1 MSCPDRTDGGRTIK
15 EEKQMAKTKRA
26 LLTSALA
33 IVACVAMLVGSTF
46 AWFTDTASTG
56 VNKIQAGNLKL
67 EVLYRTSFEGEW
79 QTLKDATDLFGG
91 ETTLFEPGHTR
102 VVELKIKNAGSLSL
116 KYKIGMNVAAETA
129 GVNMAGNPYK
139 LSDYLKVATTGIQQY
154 DPADQISSL
163 MERLIFQKGDFGM
176 WTARNFANFE
186 LEYASNGRVHVL
198 QPGAAQI
205 LGIKVYMPGSVG
217 NEANAIS
224 SEKAASISFGLNVV
238 ATQYTTE
245 RDSYGTQYDKDAV
258 YAWDGLSADTDW
270 YNDTDKAFEIKT
282 ASDLAGVAKLAGE
295 GNSFAGKT
303 LTLAGDID
311 LAGKTWTPIKSFA
324 GEFDGN
330 KKTITGL
337 QLEATEGEKPRAG
350 LFNGIEAGSK
360 IHDLTIDGVDA
371 TVGASGRV
379 GVLGNY
385 ISGEVEDITIKN
397 VKATSTDPSAWVG
410 GLCAFLS
417 WPAVKDCT
425 IENMEVDAPNGAAF
439 IAGLSPIMQKNAN
452 FTFENCNVNGLKVNV
467 TDNSADGCGV
477 GGLVGQTQRGWEQPK
492 LANCHVTGLD
502 VTAAGHV
509 QIGGFMAWPGGHTI
523 ADDCSVSGKIDASA
537 VTDGYAGGFFGNLGW
552 NCDLGHMGH
561 EITNCTADVDI
572 LTKDVPAGGF
582 IGTATNQNGSSMYAT
597 FNGCKALGDVTCVSG
612 GTASVGGF
620 AGVADRGCYEGCSA
634 AGKVSGGAVNGG
646 FIGTVKHIDAK
657 YDGRFPVGTRSYEV
671 EQITVKSC
679 TGAAGMDLIG
689 LDDQSG
695 KDSLKR
701 YHDIVIE

>member
-1 MSCPDRTDGGRTIK
+1 
-15 EEKQMAKTKRA
+15 MAKTKRA

-33 IVACVAMLVGSTF
+33 IIACAAMLVGSTF
-46 AWFTDTASTG
+46 AWFTDTASTA
-56 VNKIQAGNLKL
+56 VNQIRTGNLDIDVEYTL
-67 EVLYRTSFEGEW
+67 DGEKW
-79 QTLKDATDLFGG
+79 APLDEATDLFGDG
-91 ETTLFEPGHTR
+91 LFEPGYTR
-102 VVELKIKNAGSLSL
+102 VVAFRISNKGDLAL
-116 KYKIGMNVAAETA
+116 KYNVSMNLVSETK
-129 GVNMAGNPYK
+129 GVNKAGK
-139 LSDYLKVATTGIQQY
+139 EFALSDYLKVKTSPIQEVNYIGNIMVGIAF
-154 DPADQISSL
+154 DRDASKAIGWKP
-163 MERLIFQKGDFGM
+163 E
-176 WTARNFANFE
+176 TNFKDTKVMTND
-186 LEYASNGRVHVL
+186 H
-198 QPGAAQI
+198 I
-205 LGIKVYMPGSVG
+205 LSAGHQVYFIMQVYMPTTVG
-217 NEANAIS
+217 NEANAIDP
-224 SEKAASISFGLNVV
+224 EKAASIDFGIAFA
-238 ATQYTTE
+238 ATQAPVE
-245 RDSYGTQYDKDAV
+245 RDSYDNKYDKDAV

-330 KKTITGL
+330 EKTITGL

-452 FTFENCNVNGLKVNV
+452 FTFENCNVKGLKVNV
-467 TDNSADGCGV
+467 TDNSGDGCGV

-597 FNGCKALGDVTCVSG
+597 FKGCKALGDVTCVSG

-689 LDDQSG
+689 LDNQSG

>member
-1 MSCPDRTDGGRTIK
+1 MV
-15 EEKQMAKTKRA
+15 KTKRA
-26 LLTSALA
+26 LLASALA

-56 VNKIQAGNLKL
+56 VNKIQAGNLDIDVEYTLDGK
-67 EVLYRTSFEGEW
+67 EW
-79 QTLKDATDLFGG
+79 APLDEATDLFGNG
-91 ETTLFEPGHTR
+91 LFEPGYTR
-102 VVELKIKNAGSLSL
+102 VVAFRIANAGSLAL
-116 KYKIGMNVAAETA
+116 KYTMRMNVIGETK
-129 GVNMAGNPYK
+129 GINVAGNEYA
-139 LSDYLKVATTGIQQY
+139 LSDYLKVKTSALQEVNSI
-154 DPADQISSL
+154 
-163 MERLIFQKGDFGM
+163 GDFFVGLAFDRTTSKAIG
-176 WTARNFANFE
+176 WDEADFGDAQTLIGDEILTAGQKVYF
-186 LEYASNGRVHVL
+186 VM
-198 QPGAAQI
+198 Q
-205 LGIKVYMPGSVG
+205 VYMPTAVG
-217 NEANAIS
+217 NEANAIDQ
-224 SEKAASISFGLNVV
+224 EKAASIDFGIAFA
-238 ATQYTTE
+238 ATQAMVE
-245 RDSYGTQYDKDAV
+245 RDSYDNKYDKDAA

-282 ASDLAGVAKLAGE
+282 ASDLAGVSKLAGE
-295 GNSFAGKT
+295 GNDFAGKT

-330 KKTITGL
+330 EKTITGL

-360 IHDLTIDGVDA
+360 IHDLKIDGVEA
-371 TVGASGRV
+371 TVGKNGRV

-385 ISGEVEDITIKN
+385 ISGEVENIEIKN
-397 VKATSTDPSAWVG
+397 IKATATDPTAWVG
-410 GLCAFLS
+410 GLCAFMS

-425 IENMEVDAPNGAAF
+425 VENMEVSAPNGAAF

-452 FTFENCNVNGLKVNV
+452 FTFENCNVKGLKVNV
-467 TDNSADGCGV
+467 TDNSGDGCGV